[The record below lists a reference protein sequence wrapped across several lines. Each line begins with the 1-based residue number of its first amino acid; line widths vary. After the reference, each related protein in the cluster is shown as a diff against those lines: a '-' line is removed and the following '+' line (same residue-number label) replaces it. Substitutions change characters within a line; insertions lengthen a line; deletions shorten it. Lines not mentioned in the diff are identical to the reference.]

1 MTEAVTGLDLVEWQL
16 RVAAGEALPLQ
27 QSQIQFNGHAIE
39 VRLCAEDPAKG
50 FMPQSGRFCE
60 WSSSTAL
67 RVEHALSADS
77 EVPPYYDSMV
87 AKLISHGAHRQEAL
101 RRLRA
106 GLQDTVALG
115 VTTNQAFLDQCLAHP
130 VFVAGQAT
138 TGFIAT
144 HQDALLSSPEGL
156 LARALTLVAW
166 LSVDPHPQAQQ
177 AGPLVPRLPMQ
188 LQLAVQEQTFSVQVT
203 RQLDGSFEVSGAVSQ
218 GHDFKHKV
226 RGVHRTGRSLRY
238 TLDGVATTATVL
250 QEAGDWWLQLDAQAV
265 RVSDLT
271 RVPAARQGAA
281 GGDGRVRASTNG
293 RVVAVQVSVGQ
304 RVAVG
309 AALVTL
315 EAMKMEHVHVAR
327 AAGTVSAVHVSE
339 GVQAAAG
346 SVLVELDLEKS

>member
-1 MTEAVTGLDLVEWQL
+1 MLHLQARLQVEHPVTEAVTGLDLVEWQL

-156 LARALTLVAW
+156 LARQQTLRAAQQGVLVRGNEACGGLACDKDRVRQTLV
-166 LSVDPHPQAQQ
+166 QK
-177 AGPLVPRLPMQ
+177 GLVGGD
-188 LQLAVQEQTFSVQVT
+188 A
-203 RQLDGSFEVSGAVSQ
+203 Q
-218 GHDFKHKV
+218 GH
-226 RGVHRTGRSLRY
+226 R
-238 TLDGVATTATVL
+238 VL
-250 QEAGDWWLQLDAQAV
+250 QSCPQSPQGLLPV
-265 RVSDLT
+265 RPVADEL
-271 RVPAARQGAA
+271 R
-281 GGDGRVRASTNG
+281 NH
-293 RVVAVQVSVGQ
+293 RVVIGRHLTVGGQ
-304 RVAVG
+304 G
-309 AALVTL
+309 MLHT
-315 EAMKMEHVHVAR
+315 
-327 AAGTVSAVHVSE
+327 
-339 GVQAAAG
+339 QCC
-346 SVLVELDLEKS
+346 